1 MRLLMNLWIFRKTL
15 NLGLFVKHRA
25 ESLCPMPFALCR
37 VASNIQMT
45 TLTQILILS
54 IVLTLTTAVSYAQQE
69 YLIQG
74 RTMGTIYRIK
84 VVSASAAEIIGL
96 KDRIETRLAEINAS
110 MSTYQKDSEISRFN
124 QLQQAHQPI
133 QISDDFY
140 RVMTAAQTI
149 YRLSKGAWDG
159 TVNPLVD
166 LWGFGRTGRRRDLPS
181 EKEIKTLLPEIGF
194 DNILI
199 GPDRALAKKK
209 GSITLDLSS
218 IAKGYGVD
226 QIAEVIQQADIND
239 YLVEIGG
246 EIYASGRRSDGKLWR
261 IGINRPRKDA
271 GVADVYKIV
280 DLDNQAFATSG
291 DYRNFFEVDGIR
303 YSHIIDPRTG
313 FPVKNGV
320 VSVSIIADNCTLAD
334 GLATAVMVMELEQ
347 GLHLINRLKG
357 VEGLIIIE
365 KPDGSLHSFASQN
378 FKTGP

>member
-1 MRLLMNLWIFRKTL
+1 MSSGAFMKTL
-15 NLGLFVKHRA
+15 NLGLFVKQRA
-25 ESLCPMPFALCR
+25 ESLCSMPSALCR
-37 VASNIQMT
+37 VADNIPIT
-45 TLTQILILS
+45 KLTQILVIS
-54 IVLTLTTAVSYAQQE
+54 IVLALTMTVGYAKQE

-74 RTMGTIYRIK
+74 RTMGTIYRVK
-84 VVSASAAEIIGL
+84 VVSASAAVISGL
-96 KDRIETRLAEINAS
+96 KDRIERRLAEINAS

-149 YRLSKGAWDG
+149 YRLSRGAWDG

-166 LWGFGRTGRRRDLPS
+166 LWGFGRTGRRRDVPS
-181 EKEIKTLLPEIGF
+181 EKEIKTLLPGIGF

-199 GPDRALAKKK
+199 GPDRALAKKRV
-209 GSITLDLSS
+209 SITLDLSS

-226 QIAEVIQQADIND
+226 QIAELIQKADIKD

-246 EIYASGRRSDGKLWR
+246 EIYAAGRRPDGKLWR

-347 GLHLINRLKG
+347 GLHLINRLEG

-365 KPDGSLHSFASQN
+365 KPDGSLRSFASKN
-378 FKTGP
+378 FKAGP

>member
-1 MRLLMNLWIFRKTL
+1 MNLWIFRKTL

-25 ESLCPMPFALCR
+25 ESLCPMLSALCR

-45 TLTQILILS
+45 TLTRILILS

-84 VVSASAAEIIGL
+84 VVSASPAEIVGL
-96 KDRIETRLAEINAS
+96 KDRLETRLAEINAS

-181 EKEIKTLLPEIGF
+181 DKENKTLLPGIGF

-199 GPDRALAKKK
+199 GPDRALAKKI

-226 QIAEVIQQADIND
+226 QVAEVIQKTDIND

-246 EIYASGRRSDGKLWR
+246 EIYASGRRPDGKLWR